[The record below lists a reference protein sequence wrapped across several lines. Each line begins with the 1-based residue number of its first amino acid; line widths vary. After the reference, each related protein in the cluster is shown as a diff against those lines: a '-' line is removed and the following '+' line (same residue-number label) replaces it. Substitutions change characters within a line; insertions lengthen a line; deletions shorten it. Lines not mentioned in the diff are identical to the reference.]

1 MAFRWMC
8 AIALL
13 AAVTAHAE
21 PKTITVPGDFPAV
34 KAAVEAAAPGDT
46 VLIKPGQYQESL
58 VIDKPV
64 TLRGEAPE
72 QVLLRNTVLAGNVI
86 KITSKEAV
94 LLENLIVEH
103 SDREPD
109 GQEPKYPDLVLVE
122 GGKAELRRCVLRK
135 GGGSGLSA
143 GTGSEVTAKDCRME
157 DNVRAGAAIHDKGTV
172 ARLSGNT
179 LAKNGNEG
187 IVVYDE
193 GAGVFTENSVL
204 KNRRNGILAVGPAP
218 EGIVIQGN
226 RAEAN
231 AETGIHV
238 DRCPGVAVLSNI
250 CIKNLKEGI
259 RAHTGTPV
267 EVRQNL
273 CEGNEGAGIHAGG
286 AGTVAAVEE
295 NRCMENQGAGI
306 AVLAGARAA
315 IKGNTATGNGGN
327 GVAVRN
333 WETSADI
340 TGNTC
345 TGNTLNGILVS
356 HGAAATVEGN
366 TCTAN
371 KGRGV
376 AQTDEGTA
384 ATVGA
389 NTLEGNAD
397 NAPIKSLPPSR
408 QAQAD
413 RFYAG
418 WALAAEQYDYL
429 ESLARRLREN
439 KCRDAQGVWELKEFY
454 EGLCEGYWI
463 QTWRNKEPFTATV
476 TKWCEQKP
484 QSVTARIAL
493 AKTHMEHAWEAR
505 GNGYGKDVTPE
516 GRKGFK
522 DFQTE
527 AEKVLKEAESLAEKD
542 PMLYET
548 WLYAGIGRGYKRDQQ
563 EAVFARGVA
572 LAPDFYPM
580 HYMMGFY
587 YTPRWHGE
595 DNDLEEFLQR
605 AWDVSKAA
613 CGDTLYANLA
623 ADYSGEFTCTYAG
636 SGEMAQW
643 SGVDSG
649 FRQLLVDFPDSTR
662 FLNLYCFMACLFR
675 EKGRAAELF
684 AKIGGQQDHS
694 VWGSEEESEFNRYQR
709 WATMDDYPFPCENR
723 RTALPFNVTPNAAKR
738 YLLVGSAVLVGISLL
753 ATLLIVLFFGGRAL
767 RQPRR

>member
-1 MAFRWMC
+1 MDRRRGVALESNTC
-8 AIALL
+8 AKNAEDGIRIHVGAQATL
-13 AAVTAHAE
+13 ARNVCE
-21 PKTITVPGDFPAV
+21 ENKGPGIQVAGV
-34 KAAVEAAAPGDT
+34 LTEAS
-46 VLIKPGQYQESL
+46 LQENSC
-58 VIDKPV
+58 
-64 TLRGEAPE
+64 RG
-72 QVLLRNTVLAGNVI
+72 NMGAGV
-86 KITSKEAV
+86 A
-94 LLENLIVEH
+94 
-103 SDREPD
+103 
-109 GQEPKYPDLVLVE
+109 
-122 GGKAELRRCVLRK
+122 
-135 GGGSGLSA
+135 
-143 GTGSEVTAKDCRME
+143 
-157 DNVRAGAAIHDKGTV
+157 VRAGA
-172 ARLSGNT
+172 
-179 LAKNGNEG
+179 
-187 IVVYDE
+187 
-193 GAGVFTENSVL
+193 
-204 KNRRNGILAVGPAP
+204 
-218 EGIVIQGN
+218 
-226 RAEAN
+226 RAEV
-231 AETGIHV
+231 T
-238 DRCPGVAVLSNI
+238 
-250 CIKNLKEGI
+250 
-259 RAHTGTPV
+259 
-267 EVRQNL
+267 
-273 CEGNEGAGIHAGG
+273 
-286 AGTVAAVEE
+286 
-295 NRCMENQGAGI
+295 
-306 AVLAGARAA
+306 
-315 IKGNTATGNGGN
+315 GNTAAGNGGN

-333 WETSADI
+333 WETSAEI

-345 TGNTLNGILVS
+345 AGNTLNGILVS

-384 ATVGA
+384 ATLGA

-397 NAPIKSLPPSR
+397 NAPLKSLPPSR
-408 QAQAD
+408 QAQVD

-454 EGLCEGYWI
+454 EGLCEGYWS
-463 QTWRNKEPFTATV
+463 QTWRSKEPFMATV
-476 TKWCEQKP
+476 KKWCEQKP

-493 AKTHMEHAWEAR
+493 AKTHMEYAWEAR

-548 WLYAGIGRGYKRDQQ
+548 WLYAGIGLGYKRDQQ

-580 HYMMGFY
+580 YFMMAFY

-595 DNDLEEFLQR
+595 DNDLENFLQR
-605 AWDVSKAA
+605 AWDASKAA

-643 SGVDSG
+643 SGMDSG
-649 FRQLLVDFPDSTR
+649 FKQLLVDFPDSTR
-662 FLNLYCFMACLFR
+662 FLNLYCFTACLFR

-694 VWGSEEESEFNRYQR
+694 VWGSQEESEFNRYQR

-723 RTALPFNVTPNAAKR
+723 RAALPFNVTRTTAKR
-738 YLLVGSAVLVGISLL
+738 YLLVGSAVLIGISLL
-753 ATLLIVLFFGGRAL
+753 ATVLIVIFFGGRAL